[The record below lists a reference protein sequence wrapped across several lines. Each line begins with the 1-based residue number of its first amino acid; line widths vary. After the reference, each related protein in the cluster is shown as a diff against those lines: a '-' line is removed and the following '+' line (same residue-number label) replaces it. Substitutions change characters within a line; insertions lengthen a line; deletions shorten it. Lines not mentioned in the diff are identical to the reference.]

1 MSRLDRLVVLLET
14 GSTSFIRNTA
24 ADQLSDLAKS
34 HPEDIL
40 NLLARVY
47 PFLKSS
53 KWETRIAA
61 ARAFGGIVNN
71 APLWDPN
78 SQEQIKEEND
88 TEILVKKEVED
99 SLTFGSK
106 EFIKQEAHEEV
117 KIKIEQDLEL
127 NKIDDSIS
135 NLLLFSNFD
144 LHELI
149 KSGTTLLASKSD
161 NTLNCDEE
169 ISDDDRTLIGRIKR
183 HRASILP
190 KQETPDAT
198 ETANTNDSIK
208 IKTEPQSDPLIKQ
221 EPFYGDETV
230 SSDTPTTTTTTTT
243 RPPLDTPS
251 KPVSSARLKAIQKRR
266 AKFNAKS
273 GAANKMKSV
282 DISQS
287 SISRQMVENGD
298 VMDIDSDNNGA
309 NHPQYDLTSQQ
320 GGEKLVVEAKVEEV
334 SPLLSLHNK
343 ATGLIWLFQGVYE
356 LLLAD
361 LFDDKWEIRHGAALG
376 LRELIRIHGKGAGR
390 IMNKTKQENDHNNA
404 ATLEDLAV
412 RLCILFVLDRFGDY
426 VSDTV
431 VAPVRESSAQTLAAL
446 LIHLDDLT
454 VVKTF
459 DCLYTMALQE
469 GLPPPKCWEAKHG
482 GMLGVRYL
490 VSVRTDV
497 LLSKPDMF
505 DRVLNMVLHGLQES
519 DDDVQSVAAL
529 TLTPIAS
536 EVVSTR
542 KTVIQSLLS
551 VIWDC
556 LINLRD
562 DLSASIGSVMDLL
575 AKLCSHS
582 EVIDIIQHDAAKDD
596 SYSFKHL
603 VPRLYPFL
611 RHSITNVRKA
621 VLRTM
626 LEFLSITEENITK
639 TWIDA
644 KTIRLIFQNLLVE
657 QNSDVLL
664 LSIKVYNKLLQEID
678 KYNMDLVTLFV
689 SQLPD
694 LLSLTMTPIGIARQN
709 YQMDTNLIM
718 RPLGQMVGSLDDE
731 DCRRGKKRNRLQT
744 MQTQES
750 KPVET
755 NGIPIEDL
763 KINIDAPVYKG
774 DVVLIGLEK
783 MIATRCAGAS
793 AFGKTLALIK
803 DRATLKKALEHL
815 SSYFNSPFETSR
827 LLGALIVEEFATS
840 LKQQQQHHTPDE
852 ETIAIF
858 SDTLMSTL
866 QNPNSLPYFRELI
879 PSLKAV
885 RTSCLQLFDCFVST
899 ARLSPSKIPQIPIL
913 VQGETDAGPNAFTLE
928 SAEKITGGVYDKLKK
943 NLSSSHRLAANRVL
957 EDAKHRVTLA
967 VNECRSLINSKNTA
981 LLASYAGAALALSGI
996 PKKLNPIIKSLMES
1010 IKSEESLVLQR
1021 KSVFSIASLISQ
1033 LNDSGKRNVADKIIK
1048 NLCAFLCVDTAEVP
1062 EFHHN
1067 VGFKTNILS
1076 LRKEEGIS
1084 DYADAAAHERAVQ
1097 EARIKRRGALL
1108 LLEEIIL
1115 IYKENLFTKVP
1126 KLKELMVGP
1135 LKELAT
1141 TNSDEIVKDEFKGQS
1156 IIDALG
1162 ILKALLPKIDQ
1173 SLHLEITDHLDLLLP
1188 GLKSEYSVFR
1198 YSTAK
1203 CFATICSVAPTKA
1216 FTFLVKSILPMLKN
1230 AGSIIERQG
1239 AIETIYHI
1247 SAVMGASILPYVM
1260 FLIVPV
1266 LGRMSDSDHDV
1277 RVLATTTFASI
1288 IKLVPLEAGI
1298 PDPEDMPLEL
1308 LEGRERERD
1317 FISQMMDPS
1326 KIKPF
1331 DLPVSIK
1338 ATLRKYQQE
1347 GVNWLAFLN
1356 KYHLHGILCDDMGLG
1371 KTLQT
1376 ICIISSDHHIRAE
1389 KYAET
1394 GTAEYRRLPSLV
1406 ICPPSLTGHWEQEI
1420 NQYAPFMKVLVY
1432 AGNPSTRT
1440 PLRSQLPHA
1449 DVVVTSYDVSR
1460 NDVEYLSSLDY
1471 NYCVLDEGHIIK
1483 NANSKLSKSVKQI
1496 RAEHRLIL
1504 SGTPIQNNVLELW
1517 SLFDFLMPGFLG
1529 TEKVFHEKFAK
1540 PIAAS
1545 RNSKTSSKEQE
1556 AGALALE
1563 SLHKQVLPFMLRRL
1577 KEDVLSDL
1585 PPKIIQDY
1593 YCELSDL
1600 QKKLYRDFA
1609 KNEKESIKNDVSSTE
1624 KEGKTHVFQALQYMR
1639 KLCNHPALVVSPNH
1653 PKYDEV
1659 ELFLASRHSQL
1670 RNIEHSPKLQSL
1682 RTLLL
1687 ECGIGTQDSDYGKLS
1702 QKKSNDA
1709 LMPLEGVISEHR
1721 ALIFCQLKDMLD
1733 IVENDLLKKYLP
1745 SVTYMRLD
1753 GSTDPRNR
1761 QAIVRK
1767 FNDDPS
1773 IDVLLL
1779 TTKVGGLGLNLT
1791 GADTVIFVEH
1801 DWNPMSDLQ
1810 AMDRAHRLGQKKV
1823 VNVYRLITK
1832 DTLEEKIM
1840 GLQKFKMNIAS
1851 TIVNQQN
1858 AGLQSMDTNQ
1868 LLDLFDVED
1877 GGVKMEEG
1885 GGNANDNGAASGN
1898 GNGAGANLGN
1908 GGNNVTEELTGGLT
1922 GKAAGAVGELGELWD
1937 EQQYEDE
1944 YNLDNFIKTL
1954 K

>member
-24 ADQLSDLAKS
+24 ADQLSDLAKA

-47 PFLKSS
+47 PFLKSP

-71 APLWDPN
+71 APVWDPN
-78 SQEQIKEEND
+78 SQQQIKEEVD
-88 TEILVKKEVED
+88 AEDLVKREVED
-99 SLTFGSK
+99 SLPYESK
-106 EFIKQEAHEEV
+106 DFIKQEAHEEV

-127 NKIDDSIS
+127 NKLDDSIS
-135 NLLLFSNFD
+135 NLLSFSNFD
-144 LHELI
+144 LNELI

-161 NTLNCDEE
+161 NTLNNSEEVDE
-169 ISDDDRTLIGRIKR
+169 DDRTLIGRIKR
-183 HRASILP
+183 HRASTLP
-190 KQETPDAT
+190 KPENTPESESEGVESAMQ
-198 ETANTNDSIK
+198 SK
-208 IKTEPQSDPLIKQ
+208 IKTESDPLIKQ
-221 EPFYGDETV
+221 ELESGDKTSCGL
-230 SSDTPTTTTTTTT
+230 SSPNPS
-243 RPPLDTPS
+243 RPPLDPAT
-251 KPVSSARLKAIQKRR
+251 KPVSSARLKAMQKRR

-273 GAANKMKSV
+273 GATNKMNSI
-282 DISQS
+282 DFSQS
-287 SISRQMVENGD
+287 SISRQMVESGD
-298 VMDIDSDNNGA
+298 TMDIDFESNA
-309 NHPQYDLTSQQ
+309 NTTQPQFDVTSQQ
-320 GGEKLVVEAKVEEV
+320 GGEKLVVEAKIEEI

-343 ATGLIWLFQGVYE
+343 VAGLIWLFQGVYE

-376 LRELIRIHGKGAGR
+376 LRELIRKHGKGAGR
-390 IMNKTKQENDHNNA
+390 IMNKTKEENDHNNA
-404 ATLEDLAV
+404 STLEDLAV

-431 VAPVRESSAQTLAAL
+431 VAPVRESCAQTLAAL
-446 LIHLDDLT
+446 LIHLDDST
-454 VVKTF
+454 VIKTF
-459 DCLYTMALQE
+459 DCLYTMTLQE
-469 GLPPPKCWEAKHG
+469 GIPPPKCWEAKHG

-497 LLSKPDMF
+497 LLGKPEMF
-505 DRVLNMVLHGLQES
+505 DQVLNLVLHGLQES

-542 KTVIQSLLS
+542 KTVIQSLLA

-556 LINLRD
+556 LVNLRD

-575 AKLCSHS
+575 AKLCSHK
-582 EVIDIIQHDAAKDD
+582 EVIDIIQLDAAKDD

-603 VPRLYPFL
+603 APRLYPFL

-621 VLRTM
+621 ALRTI
-626 LEFLSITEENITK
+626 LEFLSITEDNITP

-644 KTIRLIFQNLLVE
+644 KTLRLVFQNLLVE
-657 QNSDVLL
+657 QNPDVLQ
-664 LSIKVYNKLLQEID
+664 LSITVYNKLLEEVD
-678 KYNMDLVTLFV
+678 KYSMDLKSLFV
-689 SQLPD
+689 SQASD
-694 LLSLTMTPIGIARQN
+694 LLTLTMTPIGIARTN
-709 YQMDTNLIM
+709 YQMDTALIM
-718 RPLGQMVGSLDDE
+718 RPSGQMVGSLDNDE
-731 DCRRGKKRNRLQT
+731 SRHGKKRSRLQS
-744 MQTQES
+744 QNQGAIHEAS
-750 KPVET
+750 A
-755 NGIPIEDL
+755 IPIEDL
-763 KINIDAPVYKG
+763 KINIDAPMYKG
-774 DVVLIGLEK
+774 DVMLVGFEK

-793 AFGKTLALIK
+793 AIGKTLALIK
-803 DRATLKKALEHL
+803 DQSILGQTLQLLA
-815 SSYFNSPFETSR
+815 SYLNSPYGTSR
-827 LLGALIVEEFATS
+827 LLSAFVVEEFATAVR
-840 LKQQQQHHTPDE
+840 QQDRNPEDYAS
-852 ETIAIF
+852 AIF
-858 SDTLMSTL
+858 AETLSKMLQDTSALSNM
-866 QNPNSLPYFRELI
+866 RELI

-885 RTSCLQLFDCFVST
+885 RTSCLQLFDSFVST

-913 VQGETDAGPNAFTLE
+913 VQGEADAGPNAFTLE
-928 SAEKITGGVYDKLKK
+928 SAEKITGEIFEKLKK
-943 NLSSSHRLAANRVL
+943 SLSSSHRLAANQVL

-967 VNECRSLINSKNTA
+967 IDDCRSLIGSKTTA
-981 LLASYAGAALALSGI
+981 ILASYAGATLALSGI

-1010 IKSEESLVLQR
+1010 IKLEDSLVLQK
-1021 KSVFSIASLISQ
+1021 KSVSSVANLIRQ
-1033 LNDSGKRNVADKIIK
+1033 LNDTGKKSVADKIIK

-1062 EFHHN
+1062 EFRHN

-1076 LRKEEGIS
+1076 LRKEEGAV
-1084 DYADAAAHERAVQ
+1084 DHADAAAHERAVH

-1108 LLEEIIL
+1108 SLEEIIL
-1115 IYKENLFTKVP
+1115 MYKENLFVKVP
-1126 KLKELMVGP
+1126 KLKELMVAP

-1141 TNSDEIVKDEFKGQS
+1141 TSSDEIVKDELKGQG

-1162 ILKALLPKIDQ
+1162 ILKALLPKIDK

-1216 FTFLVKSILPMLKN
+1216 FTFLVNSILPMLKN
-1230 AGSIIERQG
+1230 AGSVIERQG

-1298 PDPEDMPLEL
+1298 PDPEDMPQEL

-1317 FISQMMDPS
+1317 FISQMMDPT

-1389 KYAET
+1389 KYVET
-1394 GTAEYRRLPSLV
+1394 GAVEYRRLPSLV
-1406 ICPPSLTGHWEQEI
+1406 VCPPSLTGHWEQEI

-1432 AGNPSTRT
+1432 AGNPSIRT
-1440 PLRSQLPHA
+1440 PLRNQLPHV

-1460 NDVEYLSSLDY
+1460 NDVEFLSSIDY

-1483 NANSKLSKSVKQI
+1483 NANSKLSKSVKRI
-1496 RAEHRLIL
+1496 KAEHRLIL

-1600 QKKLYRDFA
+1600 QKKLYKDFA
-1609 KNEKESIKNDVSSTE
+1609 KNEKDSIKNDVSSSE

-1653 PKYDEV
+1653 PKHIEV
-1659 ELFLASRHSQL
+1659 EQFLMARKSQL
-1670 RNIEHSPKLQSL
+1670 RDIEHSPKLQSL

-1687 ECGIGTQDSDYGKLS
+1687 ECGIGIQDSDYGKS
-1702 QKKSNDA
+1702 RYKKTNDA

-1745 SVTYMRLD
+1745 SVSYMRLD

-1801 DWNPMSDLQ
+1801 DWNPMNDLQ

-1877 GGVKMEEG
+1877 GGAKIEEG
-1885 GGNANDNGAASGN
+1885 GDNVDENGAN
-1898 GNGAGANLGN
+1898 GNGGGSNLNN

-1922 GKAAGAVGELGELWD
+1922 GKAAGAVGELAELWD